1 MKRREVMGAAVD
13 ALRPGVVNTEAPT
26 GTVSQFA
33 NKVLPKVTRTTAG
46 LEPYVGPWT
55 SDQVTHLLRRTTFG
69 PSREH
74 LAALSSLSLNAAVD
88 LLLAGQPEEP
98 SAPLV
103 TDARDL
109 TAVGTTWVN
118 SLYKSADP
126 AVTFDPSGLR
136 QSSLRAWW
144 MGLLMTQ
151 SLSIREQMTLF
162 WHNHFVTEM
171 GVTGDPRYAYQYVAL
186 LRRNSLGNFKELVR
200 SVTVDGAMLVYLN
213 GYLNR
218 KQGPDENYAR
228 ELQELFTI
236 GKGPLIA
243 EGNYTNYTEI
253 DVKAAAQVLTGWRR
267 YQNPDGTVGM
277 TTGYFDPTR
286 HDTSNK
292 TFSSA
297 YQNAVIPGDATA
309 TGGATELGKLLDIIF
324 LQDETARFL
333 CRKIYRWFVYYLIDD
348 ATEAN
353 VIAPM
358 ANLLRQNGYD
368 VAPVLSALLKS
379 AHFYDPVNIG
389 CKIKSPLDFLVGACR
404 IFGIAPPAADVV
416 KQYQGWLNL
425 VSAGFSME
433 QYLGDPPNVAGWPS
447 YYQTPEYYELWI
459 NTDSLPKR
467 ARYSDAF
474 IGNGYTSGGVTL
486 VIDPLAYAASLS
498 NPSDPNIL
506 ISDLAR
512 ILFAVQLTTN
522 QLSVL
527 KETLI
532 PGLPDY
538 EWTLE
543 WSTYVATPSNATAAK
558 AVKTKLQALIG
569 LMMRMPE
576 FQLS

>member
-1 MKRREVMGAAVD
+1 MKGKEMPGD
-13 ALRPGVVNTEAPT
+13 APGM
-26 GTVSQFA
+26 VSQFA
-33 NKVLPKVTRTTAG
+33 NKVLPTLRRTTAG

-74 LAALSSLSLNAAVD
+74 LSALSSLSLNAAVD
-88 LLLAGQPEEP
+88 LLLADQGEEP
-98 SAPLV
+98 TAPLV

-126 AVTFDPSGLR
+126 TVTFDPSGIR
-136 QSSLRAWW
+136 QASLRAWW

-171 GVTGDPRYAYQYVAL
+171 GVTGDPRYAYQYAAL
-186 LRRNSLGNFKELVR
+186 LRRNATGNFKELVR
-200 SVTVDGAMLVYLN
+200 SITADGAMLVYLN

-236 GKGPLIA
+236 GKGPLIGP
-243 EGNYTNYTEI
+243 GNYTNYTEA

-267 YQNPDGTVGM
+267 YQNPDGTVGPV
-277 TTGYFDPTR
+277 TGYFDPTR

-292 TFSSA
+292 TFSA
-297 YQNAVIPGDATA
+297 DYQNTVIPGDATA
-309 TGGATELGKLLDIIF
+309 NGGAVELGKLLDMIF

-333 CRKIYRWFVYYLIDD
+333 CRKLYRWFVYYLIDD

-358 ANLLRQNGYD
+358 ATLLRQNGYT
-368 VAPVLSALLKS
+368 VAPVLAALLKS
-379 AHFYDPVNIG
+379 AHFYDPVNTG
-389 CKIKSPLDFLVGACR
+389 CKIKSPIEFLAGTCR

-416 KQYQGWLNL
+416 KQYQGWTNL
-425 VSAGFSME
+425 VNAGFLMD
-433 QYLGDPPNVAGWPS
+433 QYLGDPPNVAGWPA
-447 YYQTPEYYELWI
+447 YYQTPEFEELWI
-459 NTDSLPKR
+459 NSDTLPKR
-467 ARYSDAF
+467 ARYSDSF
-474 IGNGYTSGGVTL
+474 IGSGYTAGGVTL
-486 VIDPLAYAASLS
+486 AIDPLGFVATLS
-498 NPSDPNIL
+498 NPADPNIL

-512 ILFAVQLTTN
+512 ILFPVQLTQN
-522 QLSVL
+522 QLAVL
-527 KETLI
+527 KDTLI

-538 EWTLE
+538 EWTIE
-543 WSTYVATPSNATAAK
+543 WSTYLATPTNTTAAK

-569 LMMRMPE
+569 LMLRMPE